1 MPPFM
6 IQGILTSSLSDG
18 LIYAFVAV
26 GVFITFRVLSFPDL
40 TVDGSFVTGG
50 SISAIMIAAGYNPF
64 LATACAVFGGLACG
78 AITGLLNTK
87 LKLSA
92 LLAGILMMV
101 SLYSVNLRIMSGANI
116 PLLREITI
124 FQSIAQF
131 LGTSKNVFL
140 VIGILAALTFI
151 VFMILNWLLHTEIG
165 LALRASGDNEQMIRG
180 LGSDTDKNLIVGCS
194 LSNGLVG
201 LSGALVAQNQGFCD
215 VNMGIGM
222 IVMGLAAVIIGEAL
236 LRPRGVASMLLAALV
251 GTLVYRLFITIALRV
266 GLPPGDLKLITAV
279 LVVVALAIPYI
290 QKKIRHEWI
299 PPAVK
304 L

>member
-1 MPPFM
+1 MLPVT

-18 LIYAFVAV
+18 LIYAFVTV
-26 GVFITFRVLSFPDL
+26 GVFLTFRVLAFPDL

-50 SISAIMIAAGYNPF
+50 SIAAVIIVSGHNPF
-64 LATACAVFGGLACG
+64 LATIAAIAGGLACG

-131 LGTSKNVFL
+131 LGTSKNVIL
-140 VIGILAALTFI
+140 VIGILAALSFI
-151 VFMILNWLLHTEIG
+151 VFMVLNWLLHTEIG
-165 LALRASGDNEQMIRG
+165 LALRASGDNDQMIRG
-180 LGSDTDKNLIVGCS
+180 LGSDTDKNTIMGCS
-194 LSNGLVG
+194 LSNGLVA

-215 VNMGIGM
+215 VNMGVGM
-222 IVMGLAAVIIGEAL
+222 IVMGFAAVIIGEAL
-236 LRPRGVASMLLAALV
+236 FHPRIISAVLLSALG
-251 GTLVYRLFITIALRV
+251 GTFAYRLFITIALRL

-279 LVVVALAIPYI
+279 LVVIALAIPFI
-290 QKKIRHEWI
+290 QKKVRHEWM

>member
-1 MPPFM
+1 MLPAT

-18 LIYAFVAV
+18 LIYAFVTV
-26 GVFITFRVLSFPDL
+26 GVFLTFRVLAFPDL

-50 SISAIMIAAGYNPF
+50 SIAAVIIVSGHNPF
-64 LATACAVFGGLACG
+64 LATIAAIAGGLACG

-87 LKLSA
+87 LRISA

-101 SLYSVNLRIMSGANI
+101 ALYSVNLIIMSGANI

-124 FQSIAQF
+124 FDSIALF
-131 LGTSKNVFL
+131 LGTVKNVSL
-140 VIGILAALTFI
+140 VIGVLAILAFIAL
-151 VFMILNWLLHTEIG
+151 MILNWFLHTEVG
-165 LALRASGDNEQMIRG
+165 LALRASGNNDQMIRG
-180 LGSDTDKNLIVGCS
+180 LGSDTDKNTIMGCS
-194 LSNGLVG
+194 LSNGLVA

-215 VNMGIGM
+215 VNMGVGM

-236 LRPRGVASMLLAALV
+236 FHPRSISAVLLSALG
-251 GTLVYRLFITIALRV
+251 GTFAYRLFITIALRL
-266 GLPPGDLKLITAV
+266 GLPPGDLKLITAA
-279 LVVVALAIPYI
+279 LVIVALAIPFI
-290 QKKIRHEWI
+290 QKKVRHEWM